1 MRMNDPKQALN
12 KIEDLLNAARGTD
25 DLFHRAA
32 AFSAIS
38 ILVENLGNH
47 LKKYAPYAAE
57 NIESLR
63 SHASSMLGYDVTIGH
78 STEQHHLWALA
89 AIAALN
95 EALDKLSR

>member
-1 MRMNDPKQALN
+1 MNDPKQALN

-63 SHASSMLGYDVTIGH
+63 SHASSMLGYDVTIGR
-78 STEQHHLWALA
+78 STEQHHLWALG